1 MTNKS
6 LTIMTPV
13 YNEEEN
19 VDYFLKNM
27 VPQMQ
32 NLSTLY
38 ELEIKLMIIDNC
50 STDETV
56 ESLSRKLS
64 SIANVNFEIVSWVR
78 NYGVMT
84 SIYGGIVESN
94 TDAIVVIDFD
104 LQDPP
109 ELIGSMVELW
119 LGGDSFVYGS
129 RSKRLETW
137 STRAFRR
144 IFNAIAG
151 VLRVNSS
158 VPVESGLWLLDR
170 NVVNDLIANP
180 PASKY
185 LAGAVG
191 IREYKSSY
199 ITYSRKKRLHGESKF
214 STKRYFG
221 YAFEALFSNP
231 HRIARISIG
240 LSLFTILFGGVIE
253 TFLLVCRYL
262 FEIQIPNGLISSIS
276 IQVLSFSGILL
287 ALGVIG
293 EYVANIYTS
302 VCRPARAI
310 AKLRIKG

>member
-1 MTNKS
+1 MTKKS

-19 VDYFLKNM
+19 VDYFLKKM
-27 VPQMQ
+27 VPQIQ
-32 NLSTLY
+32 NLSNLY
-38 ELEIKLMIIDNC
+38 ELEVKLTIIDNC

-56 ESLSRKLS
+56 ELLSRRLS
-64 SIANVNFEIVSWVR
+64 SIANINFEIVSWVR

-84 SIYGGIVESN
+84 SIYGGIIESN

-109 ELIGSMVELW
+109 ELIGSMVEGW

-129 RSKRLETW
+129 RSKRHETL

-144 IFNAIAG
+144 VFNAIAG

-158 VPVESGLWLLDR
+158 VPVESGFWLLDR

-180 PASKY
+180 PATKY

-191 IREYKSSY
+191 IRQYKSSY
-199 ITYSRKKRLHGESKF
+199 IMYSREKRLHGESKF

-231 HRIARISIG
+231 HRIARISIS
-240 LSLFTILFGGVIE
+240 LSLFTILFGGIIE
-253 TFLLVCRYL
+253 SFLLACRYL
-262 FEIQIPNGLISSIS
+262 FEIQIPNGLISSIF
-276 IQVLSFSGILL
+276 IQVFSFSGILL

-302 VCRPARAI
+302 VCRPAKAI

>member
-19 VDYFLKNM
+19 VDYFLQNM

-32 NLSTLY
+32 NLSNLY
-38 ELEIKLMIIDNC
+38 ELEIKLTIVDNC

-56 ESLSRKLS
+56 ELLSRKLS
-64 SIANVNFEIVSWVR
+64 SITNVNFEIVSWVR

-84 SIYGGIVESN
+84 SIYGGIIESN

-129 RSKRLETW
+129 RSNRQETL
-137 STRAFRR
+137 STKAFRR

-170 NVVNDLIANP
+170 NVVDDLIANP
-180 PASKY
+180 PATKY

-199 ITYSRKKRLHGESKF
+199 ITYSREKRLHGKSKF

-240 LSLFTILFGGVIE
+240 LSLFTILFGGIIE
-253 TFLLVCRYL
+253 TFLLACRYL
-262 FEIQIPNGLISSIS
+262 FEIQIPNGLISSIL

-302 VCRPARAI
+302 VCRPAKAI